1 MKSLPEF
8 ALHLHMQV
16 PRTSKSLQNVQQL
29 EFNHLLVTQTDVH
42 FIHLGVINFMK
53 RLLASILVAL
63 ILAPTSSAQADTPQI
78 TVMTRNLYLGA
89 DVGVAMELIPNLP
102 AAAQFMWDQV
112 KATDFSKRAPKLA
125 AEVIAAR
132 PDVIGIQEATIWFC
146 KKNLWSKRTEVFN
159 FTEQFLRATKAQGQE
174 YVLATKDGKT
184 ALNNGFSIGAVPYLT
199 MVNDPE
205 TFQPLFGQDKAACG
219 FEIADALAIRSNL
232 SDKVLA
238 VGNSEYETTYTI
250 VPTIMTVYRGYTWAD
265 IQIGNTPVRFVT
277 THLESLWDKNEIPN
291 AAKQAQQLIA
301 DLKNTKNPIVIMG
314 DFNSDPRDP
323 RIKDDPN
330 AGGQP
335 TASTTCP
342 GGTAICNAYLLMS
355 EAGFKDVGPKAL
367 DPINNTWGMNAL
379 LTGPDPIRLKY
390 SQKMGNFAG
399 YSDRLDYIFVR
410 NGAVPMASQLIGALP
425 PNNLNSDHAGV
436 VSLIRIDSQVTE
448 RSADLPEH
456 APFPISIWQWVGIA
470 LVALIMGIIV
480 KKRFR

>member
-1 MKSLPEF
+1 MFS
-8 ALHLHMQV
+8 HLQD
-16 PRTSKSLQNVQQL
+16 
-29 EFNHLLVTQTDVH
+29 TQKDVH
-42 FIHLGVINFMK
+42 FTPHGEINSVK

-63 ILAPTSSAQADTPQI
+63 MMLPATAAQAESPQV

-89 DVGVAMELIPNLP
+89 DVGVAMDLIPNLS

-112 KATDFSKRAPKLA
+112 KATDFNLRAPKLA

-146 KKNLWSKRTEVFN
+146 KKNAWSKRTEVFN
-159 FTEQFLRATKAQGQE
+159 FTDQFLAATKAQGQE
-174 YVLATKDGKT
+174 YVLASKGGKT
-184 ALNNGFSIGAVPYLT
+184 AINTGYSIAAIPYLT

-219 FEIADALAIRSNL
+219 FEIADALAIRAELAN
-232 SDKVLA
+232 KVLA
-238 VGNSEYETTYTI
+238 VGNTEYEATYTI
-250 VPTIMTVYRGYTWAD
+250 VPTIMTIYRGYSWAD

-277 THLESLWDKNEIPN
+277 THLESLWDENKVPN
-291 AAKQAQQLIA
+291 AAKQAQQLIT

-323 RIKDDPN
+323 RISDDPN

-335 TASTTCP
+335 TASDTCP
-342 GGTAICNAYLLMS
+342 GGSSVCNAYLLMR
-355 EAGFKDVGPKAL
+355 EGGYIDVGPDAL
-367 DPINNTWGMNAL
+367 DPMNNTWGMNAL
-379 LTGPDPIRLKY
+379 LTGPDPDRLKY
-390 SQKMGNFAG
+390 SQQIGNFAG

-410 NGAVPMASQLIGALP
+410 NGAVPVSSRIIGAVP

-436 VSLIRIDSQVTE
+436 VSLIAIDSTATE

-456 APFPISIWQWVGIA
+456 APFPISFWQWVGLA
-470 LVALIMGIIV
+470 LAALIVGIII